1 MFLVKVL
8 HHYLQYFCLFYFIR
22 STASIMKITA
32 MMCVF
37 SSFLAMGFITYRFML
52 FLACF
57 LFVSLSAKALSD
69 INLAVLRRDRE
80 KLPIFLEA

>member
-1 MFLVKVL
+1 
-8 HHYLQYFCLFYFIR
+8 
-22 STASIMKITA
+22 MKITA

-37 SSFLAMGFITYRFML
+37 SSFLAMGFITYIFML